1 LFVRAQ
7 FEVAL
12 LLELQ
17 MTELM
22 AQVDGLLRETGN
34 VRTEFDEWVQASRNG
49 IDAVEA
55 SHRASLAAAKA
66 ELAGKEAYVNEVGA
80 RAQTFS
86 STRKE
91 HTAAVESERAALA
104 SLENTARALPAKTAA
119 LRSDK
124 EAAAAAVA
132 AERAE
137 RGGQRADMEHQLN
150 ELTRG
155 VVMYKFL
162 GLEFQRAEDDRLLI
176 RFTNIDPEH
185 WEREFCFRVSLG
197 EDDNYHVD
205 GCTPAVPQATLSALL
220 DQLNAPNEVDPM
232 EFPGF
237 VIEMRRAFKAM
248 V

>member
-1 LFVRAQ
+1 
-7 FEVAL
+7 
-12 LLELQ
+12 
-17 MTELM
+17 MTEIT
-22 AQVDGLLRETGN
+22 AQVDSLIRQTGN
-34 VRTEFDEWVQASRNG
+34 VRAAFDDWAQASRDG
-49 IDAVEA
+49 VDAMEA
-55 SHRASLAAAKA
+55 SHRATLAAAKA
-66 ELAGKEAYVNEVGA
+66 ELAGKEAYVHEVGA
-80 RAQTFS
+80 RAHTFS
-86 STRKE
+86 AARKE
-91 HTAAVESERAALA
+91 HAAAVASERAALA
-104 SLENTARALPAKTAA
+104 SLENIARALPPKAAA

-132 AERAE
+132 AERAA

-176 RFTNIDPEH
+176 RFTNIDPAH

-197 EDDNYHVD
+197 PDDNYHVD
-205 GCTPAVPQATLSALL
+205 GCAPALPADTLTALL
-220 DQLNAPNEVDPM
+220 DQLNSPNVVDPM